1 MSADSVYFLPGNRQ
15 AEGRADEKSTQLSA
29 KQRLPARRASTTCRH
44 REALPRWRAVPH
56 RNPQHGGPAGA
67 GRRAR
72 RSRPPGRDDP
82 PRLAGQRHLDA
93 DRREIREMCR
103 LGAEAGIEVSLFVGP
118 RAAWGTSAQV
128 RASAGKNLGARL
140 RGMDE
145 VVYATEDIIR
155 GCELGLRSVLVAD
168 EGQLW
173 LVNEMK
179 KAGELAA
186 DLVVKISV
194 QMGAANPIS
203 VKLLE
208 DLGAGT
214 YNTPT
219 DLTLPQLAAIRA
231 AIDIPL
237 DVYVEAPDDFGGF
250 VRHYEVPEMIRVAAP
265 MYVKLGLRNAANIY
279 PSGQHIEDLAVK
291 QSRERVHRTALVM
304 DIIERYAG
312 DAVMGAV
319 GAAALIAIM
328 LLCSVARAQGDTTP
342 SLHGGLGWSFGR
354 PVRCRRYDGR
364 SSYSC
369 Q

>member
-1 MSADSVYFLPGNRQ
+1 MKKTRDFLQNSGY
-15 AEGRADEKSTQLSA
+15 
-29 KQRLPARRASTTCRH
+29 
-44 REALPRWRAVPH
+44 
-56 RNPQHGGPAGA
+56 
-67 GRRAR
+67 
-72 RSRPPGRDDP
+72 PPGELYDLPTSEKRFPDGAQYRIEIP
-82 PRLAGQRHLDA
+82 STEGPRALAAVLEAAERYGVTIHRVSQGSGIWMLTDE
-93 DRREIREMCR
+93 EIREMCR

-118 RAAWGTSAQV
+118 RAAWGTGAQV

-179 KAGELAA
+179 KAGALPA

-203 VKLLE
+203 IKLLE
-208 DLGAGT
+208 SMGAGS

-219 DLTLPQLAAIRA
+219 DLTLPQMAAIRA

-250 VRHYEVPEMIRVAAP
+250 VRHYETPELIRVAAP
-265 MYVKLGLRNAANIY
+265 VYVKLGLRNAANIY
-279 PSGQHIEDLAVK
+279 PSGLHIEDSAIK
-291 QSRERVHRTALVM
+291 QSQERVHRTALVM
-304 DIIERYAG
+304 NIIKRYAG

-319 GAAALIAIM
+319 GA
-328 LLCSVARAQGDTTP
+328 DD
-342 SLHGGLGWSFGR
+342 LGI
-354 PVRCRRYDGR
+354 PAV
-364 SSYSC
+364 
-369 Q
+369 